1 MDVLALILAALALV
15 VFLIEANER
24 RNAGSITFRVPVAL
38 ALLTASWIC
47 QATTITDKLV
57 NW

>member
-1 MDVLALILAALALV
+1 MDVLALILALVALV
-15 VFLIEANER
+15 VFAVEALGR
-24 RNAGSITFRVPVAL
+24 RTTANVAFVPLGL